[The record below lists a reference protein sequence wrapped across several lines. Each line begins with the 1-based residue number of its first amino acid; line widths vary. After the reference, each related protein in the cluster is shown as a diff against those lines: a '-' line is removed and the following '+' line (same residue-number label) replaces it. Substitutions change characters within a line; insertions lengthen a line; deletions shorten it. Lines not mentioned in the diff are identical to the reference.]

1 MKKNHFIGFLTLIF
15 SIAHIVPLLGQGAP
29 MLFEKERPKPNI
41 RINNRVLAIVNQK
54 PITVLD
60 LVKEMDLVFYKQYPQ
75 YAAVPELRYQFYMVS
90 WKTVLEELVDKE
102 LILADAEEVKM
113 EISGAE
119 LRQEVEKTF
128 GPNIMMNLDTAGLT
142 LEEAME
148 MVRKDMILQRMLY
161 VRVQSKAIRDVTPNE
176 IRKAYDRFCLEFE
189 PKNQWRF
196 HVVTIRDPDKRKL
209 DQMMTKLN
217 SALQDRSIE
226 LEHVKGEIKK
236 FQESGVFTSVK
247 VSDEIE
253 QDEEDLSPRYLEIM
267 KSMNPGAF
275 STPQLQAKASTPTY
289 KILYLK
295 DVIYDEVPPFTAM
308 VGQLK
313 GELMNQISVRESQE
327 YKKRL
332 RKQFHVSQVDDFIA
346 GDFTPF
352 SIEVDGKK
360 IHVPLPNR

>member
-1 MKKNHFIGFLTLIF
+1 
-15 SIAHIVPLLGQGAP
+15 
-29 MLFEKERPKPNI
+29 
-41 RINNRVLAIVNQK
+41 
-54 PITVLD
+54 
-60 LVKEMDLVFYKQYPQ
+60 
-75 YAAVPELRYQFYMVS
+75 
-90 WKTVLEELVDKE
+90 
-102 LILADAEEVKM
+102 
-113 EISGAE
+113 
-119 LRQEVEKTF
+119 
-128 GPNIMMNLDTAGLT
+128 
-142 LEEAME
+142 
-148 MVRKDMILQRMLY
+148 
-161 VRVQSKAIRDVTPNE
+161 
-176 IRKAYDRFCLEFE
+176 
-189 PKNQWRF
+189 
-196 HVVTIRDPDKRKL
+196 
-209 DQMMTKLN
+209 
-217 SALQDRSIE
+217 
-226 LEHVKGEIKK
+226 
-236 FQESGVFTSVK
+236 
-247 VSDEIE
+247 
-253 QDEEDLSPRYLEIM
+253 M